1 MVTVPLVMENLF
13 VIATMITLEQTVLS
27 EIFVQTINVNIVQHV
42 LLGNQIIH
50 ATVPLVFMENI
61 VSKLTFVPAVRVK
74 TLESVA
80 IMRRVSHANAWQILL
95 DYNAKHMT
103 SVLVKI
109 VTDAECVC
117 CKTMGTFVTV
127 LRDTVAGIA
136 NIPTIVLVSFVTITG
151 RA

>member
-1 MVTVPLVMENLF
+1 M
-13 VIATMITLEQTVLS
+13 
-27 EIFVQTINVNIVQHV
+27 

-50 ATVPLVFMENI
+50 AIVPLVFMENI

-74 TLESVA
+74 ILESVA

-109 VTDAECVC
+109 VTDSECVC

-127 LRDTVAGIA
+127 LRDTVARIA
-136 NIPTIVLVSFVTITG
+136 NIPTTVMVSFVTIMG